1 MMSEDNE
8 QFLNEQRE
16 ARHMLEEFFDRHE
29 FPEDLE
35 KHTFYGID
43 ITSIYKVNGE
53 NNRFLLEIKF
63 GKWQSAEFAGKLLS
77 RLFDGADKVSIFR
90 IGKKLFLRKFLF

>member
-1 MMSEDNE
+1 MSEDNE

-29 FPEDLE
+29 FPEQLY
-35 KHTFYGID
+35 KSTMYGID
-43 ITSIYKVNGE
+43 IISVYKVSDE
-53 NNRFLLEIKF
+53 TDRFLIEIKF
-63 GKWQSAEFAGKLLS
+63 GKWQTAEFNYKLLC
-77 RLFDGADKVSIFR
+77 RVFGDADKVSIFR